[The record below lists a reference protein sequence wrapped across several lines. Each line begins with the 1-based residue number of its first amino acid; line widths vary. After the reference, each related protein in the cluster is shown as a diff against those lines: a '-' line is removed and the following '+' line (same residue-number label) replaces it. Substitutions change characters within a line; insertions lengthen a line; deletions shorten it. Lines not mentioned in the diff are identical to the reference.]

1 MSGGAGLHADQAR
14 PQPREEPKNLSPTQ
28 LPAHH
33 HPACRIDPMDLENAL
48 RQVQTDRAN
57 FLHGRLL
64 SIRSS
69 PTISSWHV
77 DAVAG
82 AVHPISLKKAG
93 LLDFERDLHG
103 ANRLR
108 APVAHA
114 ASERRASPRPAARS
128 AAAPVARR
136 VAL

>member
-1 MSGGAGLHADQAR
+1 MSGGADLHADQAR

-69 PTISSWHV
+69 PTTSSWHV

-82 AVHPISLKKAG
+82 AVHPISLNVAEVG
-93 LLDFERDLHG
+93 GVHC
-103 ANRLR
+103 LR
-108 APVAHA
+108 AGWDPG
-114 ASERRASPRPAARS
+114 PRGQ
-128 AAAPVARR
+128 
-136 VAL
+136 

>member
-1 MSGGAGLHADQAR
+1 MSGGADLHADQAR

-48 RQVQTDRAN
+48 GQVQTDRAN
-57 FLHGRLL
+57 FLRGRLL

-69 PTISSWHV
+69 PTTSSWHV

-82 AVHPISLKKAG
+82 AVHPISLNVAEG
-93 LLDFERDLHG
+93 LM
-103 ANRLR
+103 
-108 APVAHA
+108 P
-114 ASERRASPRPAARS
+114 RS
-128 AAAPVARR
+128 ALSPESSLSYMLGDKQRA
-136 VAL
+136 

>member
-69 PTISSWHV
+69 PTTSSWHV

-82 AVHPISLKKAG
+82 AVHPISLNVAKGLKA
-93 LLDFERDLHG
+93 
-103 ANRLR
+103 
-108 APVAHA
+108 VA
-114 ASERRASPRPAARS
+114 ERPALLYVLGAKHGS
-128 AAAPVARR
+128 VNAAILLSYCPRE
-136 VAL
+136 